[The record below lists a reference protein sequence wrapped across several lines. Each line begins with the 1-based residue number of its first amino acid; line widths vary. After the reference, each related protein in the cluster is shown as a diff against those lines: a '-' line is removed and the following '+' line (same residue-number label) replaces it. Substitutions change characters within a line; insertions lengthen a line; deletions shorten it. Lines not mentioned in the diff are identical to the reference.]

1 MPEPGE
7 SNNPNPIT
15 NSINPPKKMLKLLD
29 WFTTVA
35 WKKPRTLAF
44 VILVAGMIIMAR
56 VVIYQQ
62 RRIVELE
69 EKNTSLQSDCNRRMD
84 SLTIGYLA
92 REEKLSAETKQT
104 LNLMIQDYKAQL
116 EEQREINRK
125 VSSSIMETT
134 ETIKNN
140 KTKLKQLR
148 NVN

>member
-1 MPEPGE
+1 M
-7 SNNPNPIT
+7 
-15 NSINPPKKMLKLLD
+15 MKLLD

-44 VILVAGMIIMAR
+44 IILLAGIIITAR
-56 VVIYQQ
+56 VIVYQQ
-62 RRIVELE
+62 KRIVSLE
-69 EKNTSLQSDCNRRMD
+69 ESNKLLNSECNRRMD
-84 SLTIGYLA
+84 SLTISYLA

-116 EEQREINRK
+116 EEQREINRR
-125 VSSSIMETT
+125 VSSSIMETS

-140 KTKLKQLR
+140 KVKLKQLR

>member
-1 MPEPGE
+1 M
-7 SNNPNPIT
+7 
-15 NSINPPKKMLKLLD
+15 MKLLD

-44 VILVAGMIIMAR
+44 ILLLAGIIITAR
-56 VVIYQQ
+56 VIMYQQ
-62 RRIVELE
+62 KRIVSLE
-69 EKNTSLQSDCNRRMD
+69 ESNKLLNGECNRRMD
-84 SLTIGYLA
+84 SLTISYLA

-116 EEQREINRK
+116 EEQREINRR
-125 VSSSIMETT
+125 VSSSIMETS

-140 KTKLKQLR
+140 KAKLKQLR

>member
-1 MPEPGE
+1 M
-7 SNNPNPIT
+7 
-15 NSINPPKKMLKLLD
+15 MKLLD

-44 VILVAGMIIMAR
+44 ILLLAGIIITAR
-56 VVIYQQ
+56 VIVYQQ
-62 RRIVELE
+62 KRIVSLE
-69 EKNTSLQSDCNRRMD
+69 ESNKLLNGECNRRMD
-84 SLTIGYLA
+84 SLTISYLA

-116 EEQREINRK
+116 EEQREINRR
-125 VSSSIMETT
+125 VSSSIMETS

-140 KTKLKQLR
+140 KVKLKQLR

>member
-1 MPEPGE
+1 M
-7 SNNPNPIT
+7 
-15 NSINPPKKMLKLLD
+15 MKLLD

-44 VILVAGMIIMAR
+44 VLLLAGIIITAR
-56 VVIYQQ
+56 VIIYQQ
-62 RRIVELE
+62 QRIVDLE
-69 EKNTSLQSDCNRRMD
+69 DKNKLLNSECNRRMD
-84 SLTIGYLA
+84 SLTISYLA

-116 EEQREINRK
+116 EEQREINRR
-125 VSSSIMETT
+125 VSSSIMETS

-140 KTKLKQLR
+140 KAKLKQLR